1 MEEYDMEGETLEN
14 IGIYINGIS
23 YSYLVSKSEKDKE
36 KLIIKLY
43 DPTPKSKIYFIY
55 ESDFSKIKK
64 DIKFLEFCENLDEII
79 VCLNDIFNKGNAQ
92 VEDNHGE
99 YYLKLKFIISG
110 ITKSSL

>member
-64 DIKFLEFCENLDEII
+64 DI
-79 VCLNDIFNKGNAQ
+79 
-92 VEDNHGE
+92 
-99 YYLKLKFIISG
+99 
-110 ITKSSL
+110 